1 MAFHPRAS
9 TEVKPPIIAMHVFLK
24 LYILLWNGMTL
35 FIYSVVFDQAYP
47 VITIFDKQMRTTLF

>member
-9 TEVKPPIIAMHVFLK
+9 TEVKPPIIAMQVFLK

-35 FIYSVVFDQAYP
+35 FIYSVVFD
-47 VITIFDKQMRTTLF
+47 